1 MTLDDIL
8 FLLHGF
14 KTEKNLEP
22 MIVQELAK
30 YLNENQVSYHR
41 EHVISKHARL
51 DFFLPEH
58 GIAIEVKTASNAAEV
73 TRQIFNYAQHEIVK
87 GIVLISNQ
95 QRHRQ
100 LPDNIAGK
108 AIHKIIFTQ
117 WF

>member
-1 MTLDDIL
+1 MTKENIIL
-8 FLLHGF
+8 LLQDF
-14 KTEKNLEP
+14 ETKEVLEP
-22 MIVQELAK
+22 KIVQELAK

-58 GIAIEVKTASNAAEV
+58 GIAIEVKTASTFSEV
-73 TRQIFNYAQHEIVK
+73 TRQIFNYAKHEIVK
-87 GIVLISNQ
+87 CIVLISNQ

-108 AIHKIIFTQ
+108 AIHKIIFKQ